1 MHLNKKEVE
10 KIIKDALKEDLVQKD
25 ITTALTIPKG
35 LKIKGAIFSKEK
47 GILCGIKIT
56 EKVFTLENRKVIFKS
71 FKKDGDFIKKGEKVA
86 LIEGDAYIILSRE
99 RTALNFL
106 SFLSGVSTL
115 TKEFVKKVKNK
126 PTLIYDT
133 RKTIPNLRILQK
145 YAVKVGGG
153 FNHRKNLTD
162 FVLIKDNHLKAVNL
176 RTKNEFNE
184 KKFSE
189 LISKIRKSTSL
200 KIEVEVETLD
210 EFKIVI
216 KYEPDI
222 IMLDN
227 FKLSSLKKAVIFRN
241 KFYPHIKLEASG
253 GINLK
258 NAKEIA
264 KTGVDYISIG
274 AITHSSKS
282 IDFSLEIL

>member
-1 MHLNKKEVE
+1 MRLNKKEIE
-10 KIIKDALKEDLVQKD
+10 KIIRSALKEDLTQED
-25 ITTALTIPKG
+25 ITTTFTIPRG
-35 LKIKGAIFSKEK
+35 LKIKGAIYSKEK
-47 GILCGIKIT
+47 GILCGIEVAK
-56 EKVFTLENRKVIFKS
+56 EVFTLENKKVVFKPL
-71 FKKDGDFIKKGEKVA
+71 KKDGDSIKKGEKVA

-200 KIEVEVETLD
+200 KIEAEVETLD